1 MSIPLDMR
9 CDSVKDLV
17 IKTLANSWIARIPPE
32 ARENVS
38 QKTGISV
45 DLLREIHIAWATSR
59 IHESGSVYTN
69 LSKGRTRSTY
79 AYHFLDFS
87 QKADFDFLRDST
99 FEVSSLEFPVYVMSL
114 LHHYLLQTEWEPS
127 LYKHWYIKG
136 RRFQAYSVAGI
147 KKWRY
152 KVYLTQAAM
161 VALIVRAKHLR
172 MSRATLIRSI
182 ICSVFNDVDKSGFG
196 APGTFRAISKRQL
209 FSDVSRYKAPE
220 STVESDQ
227 DEAE

>member
-1 MSIPLDMR
+1 MSITLDMR
-9 CDSVKDLV
+9 CEATKDLV
-17 IKTLANSWIARIPPE
+17 VRTLASSWIARISPE
-32 ARENVS
+32 AREDVS
-38 QKTGISV
+38 QRTGLSIE
-45 DLLREIHIAWATSR
+45 LLREIHIAWATNR
-59 IHESGSVYTN
+59 INESGSVYTN
-69 LSKGRTRSTY
+69 LSRGNTRNTY

-87 QKADFDFLRDST
+87 NKSDFDFLREST

-136 RRFQAYSVAGI
+136 RRFQASSVSGT

-172 MSRATLIRSI
+172 MSRATLVRSI
-182 ICSVFNDVDKSGFG
+182 ICSVFNDTDKSGFG